1 MVKTFPRFLL
11 AFAALLL
18 AVGALMHASAFNKIL
33 SALAASNLPSFAAN
47 SLKVLWLGDSATLLI
62 LAAVFGFIAAR
73 SSAAT
78 KWVIVLL
85 ALIPAATAV
94 LIYTFI
100 GNFIGGH
107 ILLTAA
113 IMAFV
118 GGLQYPKSAASSQ
131 SGFPIGRV

>member
-18 AVGALMHASAFNKIL
+18 AVGALMHASVFNKIL

-62 LAAVFGFIAAR
+62 LTAVFGFIAAR
-73 SSAAT
+73 PSAAT

-85 ALIPAATAV
+85 SLIPAATAI
-94 LIYTFI
+94 LISTFI

-107 ILLTAA
+107 ILLAAA
-113 IMAFV
+113 IAAFV
-118 GGLQYPKSAASSQ
+118 GGLQYPKSNSSSQ